1 MKSLNATPETR
12 DSAGLPQSAAHSGR
26 DLNSWASRLLQ
37 PLERHKGIILVVF
50 SIVYFALTS
59 FRAHRKLFWFDE
71 LFTLYLSRL
80 PDFKSVWRALVN
92 GVDFNPP
99 LFYLITRF
107 SEHILG
113 EGHIATRL
121 PEILGFWVLC
131 LCLFRFV
138 SLRLSV
144 VSACVS
150 MLFPLVSRAYFYAY
164 EARAHGIVLG
174 FCGLALVSWQA
185 AADRTAR
192 RGWWLLALGGS
203 LTCALLTHSYAFLMF
218 APIVLGE
225 LSRTMSRKRLDWPLW
240 TTIAASSLAVLAS
253 IPFVHRV
260 TSEVGSY
267 FPANLPD
274 LIILYA
280 NLLMPAASVLA
291 GWLVLTCL
299 VRVKT
304 EGLTQESG
312 LRGCELFALW
322 AFLAIPVFAYLAAR
336 LTGGPF
342 LARYAIS
349 TVAGFAGLLGV
360 AVAKR
365 PAAGIGTLL
374 LLVGQIGFAF
384 LGFASGSV
392 LTEPSSGYEI
402 GTRIREFSQRYEWM
416 AEDRT
421 HPILLI
427 DDLDFMTTSY
437 YAPAGVAPR
446 LIYVVW
452 PKWDLM
458 GKGYARLQSCCK
470 SEPVV
475 IGLEDFRASNGAFLV
490 YGGPRFADR
499 LKYFVDDGATVKM
512 QRETRDHFLALVTYP
527 KRMAKASSR

>member
-1 MKSLNATPETR
+1 MKSLDAIPETR
-12 DSAGLPQSAAHSGR
+12 DPAGLPQTAAHSGR
-26 DLNSWASRLLQ
+26 GLNGTANRWLQ
-37 PLERHKGIILVVF
+37 AMERHPRVVLVVF
-50 SIVYFALTS
+50 SIVYFALTC
-59 FRAHRKLFWFDE
+59 FRANRKLFWFDE
-71 LFTLYLSRL
+71 LFTVYLARL
-80 PDFKSVWRALVN
+80 PDFKSVWRAVVS

-113 EGHIATRL
+113 EGHIAARL
-121 PEILGFWVLC
+121 PAILGFWIFC
-131 LCLFRFV
+131 ICLFRFI
-138 SLRLSV
+138 SSRLSV
-144 VSACVS
+144 VSACVG
-150 MLFPLVSRAYFYAY
+150 MLFPLVTGAYFYAY
-164 EARAHGIVLG
+164 EARAHGVVLG

-185 AADRTAR
+185 AADRAAR
-192 RGWWLLALGGS
+192 RAWWLLALGGS
-203 LTCALLTHSYAFLMF
+203 LACALLTHSYAFLIF

-240 TTIAASSLAVLAS
+240 MTIAASSLAVLAS

-260 TSEVGSY
+260 TSDVGSY

-280 NLLMPAASVLA
+280 SLLRPAAGVLA

-299 VRVKT
+299 VRAKT
-304 EGLTQESG
+304 ESPGHEPG
-312 LRGCELFALW
+312 LRGYELFALW
-322 AFLAIPVFAYLAAR
+322 AFLAIPVFTYLAAR

-349 TVAGFAGLLGV
+349 AVAGFAGLLGV

-374 LLVGQIGFAF
+374 LLAGQIGFAF
-384 LGFASGSV
+384 LGFAAGSV

-402 GTRIREFSQRYEWM
+402 STRIREFSQRYEWL

-421 HPILLI
+421 LPILLI

-437 YAPAGVAPR
+437 YAPAGVAPQ
-446 LIYVVW
+446 LVYVVW

-470 SEPVV
+470 SEPAVF
-475 IGLEDFRASNGAFLV
+475 GLADFLASHGAFLV
-490 YGGPRFADR
+490 YGGPRSADR
-499 LKYFVDDGATVKM
+499 LKYFAGDGATVKM
-512 QRETRDHFLALVTYP
+512 RRETRDHFLALVTYP
-527 KRMAKASSR
+527 QRMAKASPR